1 MVSKSQLARRI
12 AERGAS
18 PAQAAHA
25 VDAVLGEITSALSAG
40 ERVTLVGFGTFEP
53 VARPARTGRNPRT
66 GEPVEVPAATVL
78 RFRAGAS
85 LRSAV
90 DGGGWTPGT
99 VGSLADK
106 PAGLVV
112 PPDSALPA
120 EPAATSKATTSKAS
134 KSKAAKP
141 KAAKSKAT
149 KSKATKSKATK
160 GAKGTAD
167 GSTAKAKKAV
177 KDRKHKGAKGRKSSK
192 KT

>member
-106 PAGLVV
+106 PARLVV
-112 PPDSALPA
+112 RPDSALPA
-120 EPAATSKATTSKAS
+120 EPAATSKATKSKATKSKASKSKAS
-134 KSKAAKP
+134 KSKAA
-141 KAAKSKAT
+141 
-149 KSKATKSKATK
+149 K

-177 KDRKHKGAKGRKSSK
+177 KDRKHKGAKGRKSTK

>member
-134 KSKAAKP
+134 KSKAAKS
-141 KAAKSKAT
+141 KASKSKAT

>member
-134 KSKAAKP
+134 KSKAAK
-141 KAAKSKAT
+141 SKAS